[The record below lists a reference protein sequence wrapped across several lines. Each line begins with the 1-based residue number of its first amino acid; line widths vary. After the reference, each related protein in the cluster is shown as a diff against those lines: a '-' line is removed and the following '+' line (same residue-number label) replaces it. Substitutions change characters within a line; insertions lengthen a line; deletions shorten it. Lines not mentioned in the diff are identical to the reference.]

1 MWIAGQLD
9 VSHESLSNGLWA
21 AAQISAN
28 DTGDFMGVESVN
40 AIARKHHTI
49 SDMQGERLPGK
60 IDQIQ
65 LLTGDGGAQQMT
77 PRIGPRFHFAQPPLC
92 CKLVEHRGQGVIL
105 IEEGDF
111 TVSVQIERAIADTY
125 PLNTF

>member
-65 LLTGDGGAQQMT
+65 LLTGVGAAQQLT
-77 PRIGPRFHFAQPPLC
+77 PTIGPRVCPAQPVLRGNW
-92 CKLVEHRGQGVIL
+92 VEHPGQRVKH
-105 IEEGDF
+105 
-111 TVSVQIERAIADTY
+111 VK
-125 PLNTF
+125 